1 MQAEEKPQQAAP
13 MASVSSRL
21 SQALTCRC
29 CCFTKQK
36 KDEVAAEWDSE
47 HGQEGGSGDH
57 FDVTVEDPAQAGSVE
72 DEWEK
77 VWSVSIP
84 RSTGSMRYTIGG
96 NLESLA
102 EVGPLVMTLN
112 SRDSTLG
119 VETQESINS
128 INAACTP
135 SPVKSV
141 ESGIFSMPSG
151 DISRP
156 SLLLPSMGKTSFM
169 QAEAVPDIGAN
180 DFWHD
185 EPVYTKNLPG
195 VTMKRLQKIFRAEPF
210 LIEEALEKD
219 IKAYDMTVSKWQA
232 GVNAPGDHDPEVR
245 RLQDLRP
252 HALPAGGACLDLPN
266 RQRRLRCVRSHPP
279 PGDQHL
285 HTYSRG
291 RRRRGDVPQV
301 GCRGLG
307 EGVALGAAF
316 SEGHRGWSHHASR
329 QRVVRH
335 LVGVDL
341 GAREVALILLQAGE
355 SPRLFSLPRMVSVI
369 GHRPVFLCSDVF
381 Y

>member
-1 MQAEEKPQQAAP
+1 MRLLRSGIPN
-13 MASVSSRL
+13 MAR
-21 SQALTCRC
+21 
-29 CCFTKQK
+29 K
-36 KDEVAAEWDSE
+36 
-47 HGQEGGSGDH
+47 
-57 FDVTVEDPAQAGSVE
+57 EDPAQAGSVE

-232 GVNAPGDHDPEVR
+232 GVNAPGTFTRSMKYKMPPPDDIPSAARSVITIPKFADCKTFVRMRCQPEELALTFQTVSEGFAVCDHI
-245 RLQDLRP
+245 RLQVTNTFTPIPEAEGGGVTFRRWVVVAWVKELPWALRFLKGIVVG
-252 HALPAGGACLDLPN
+252 HIMQAGKESSDIL
-266 RQRRLRCVRSHPP
+266 S
-279 PGDQHL
+279 
-285 HTYSRG
+285 
-291 RRRRGDVPQV
+291 
-301 GCRGLG
+301 
-307 EGVALGAAF
+307 
-316 SEGHRGWSHHASR
+316 
-329 QRVVRH
+329 
-335 LVGVDL
+335 
-341 GAREVALILLQAGE
+341 ALISERAK
-355 SPRLFSLPRMVSVI
+355 
-369 GHRPVFLCSDVF
+369 
-381 Y
+381 